1 VIGAIGDRIGG
12 SLGGFIAEIF
22 GGIILDGVVWGTG
35 ALILKAINPSAKVD
49 DTGAVIVGLLA
60 WLLIIC
66 TVIVIGY
73 WQFG

>member
-1 VIGAIGDRIGG
+1 M
-12 SLGGFIAEIF
+12 GGFIAEIF
-22 GGIILDGVVWGTG
+22 GGIILDGIVWGTG
-35 ALILKAINPSAKVD
+35 ALILKVINPSAKVD
-49 DTGAVIVGLLA
+49 ETGAVIVGLLA

>member
-1 VIGAIGDRIGG
+1 
-12 SLGGFIAEIF
+12 LGGFIAEIF
-22 GGIILDGVVWGTG
+22 GGIILDGIVWGSG

-60 WLLIIC
+60 WLVIIVL
-66 TVIVIGY
+66 VISIGY